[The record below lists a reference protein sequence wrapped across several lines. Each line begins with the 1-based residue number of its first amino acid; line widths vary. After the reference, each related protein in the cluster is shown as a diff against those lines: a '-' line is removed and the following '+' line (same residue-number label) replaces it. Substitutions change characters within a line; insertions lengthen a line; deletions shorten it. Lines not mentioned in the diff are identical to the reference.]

1 MLPNPAADVVDDVS
15 LVDELEVGEELA
27 APLAQDTVVQDD
39 NRDLIS
45 RPKTFG
51 NVRSWER
58 IALPVGRTEEM
69 EEVQVSS

>member
-1 MLPNPAADVVDDVS
+1 MLPNPAADIVDDVS
-15 LVDELEVGEELA
+15 LVDELEDGEELA
-27 APLAQDTVVQDD
+27 APLTQDTVVQDD

-51 NVRSWER
+51 DVRSWEQ
-58 IALPVGRTEEM
+58 IALPVERTEEM